1 VTDTPT
7 LTPTPTITDTP
18 SPTPTLTFTPTITP
32 TPTPD
37 PNCPEAPLDGCKQPL
52 AANKALLLIKDKGG
66 HRDKLVWK
74 WTKGDAT
81 TSTDFGDPVKGG
93 TEYTLCVY
101 GQVAGTAGLALH
113 ARVPAGGTCDGLP
126 CWSSNSRGLT
136 YSDPAAAADGIKRI
150 TLKSGAA
157 GRAKI
162 IVKGAATRST
172 LTCPCRR
179 IRRWWCS
186 SRTPS

>member
-18 SPTPTLTFTPTITP
+18 SPTHTLTFTPTITP

-66 HRDKLVWK
+66 QRDKLVWK

-101 GQVAGTAGLALH
+101 GQAAPPNW
-113 ARVPAGGTCDGLP
+113 RCRRAGGRYLRLP
-126 CWSSNSRGLT
+126 AVLEQQQQGSRTAIRPPLPT
-136 YSDPAAAADGIKRI
+136 ASRRSPQVRR
-150 TLKSGAA
+150 
-157 GRAKI
+157 GRQGEDHRQ
-162 IVKGAATRST
+162 GAATLDPHPPLSQDPQVVVQLKNT
-172 LTCPCRR
+172 
-179 IRRWWCS
+179 S
-186 SRTPS
+186 